1 MKNRILFV
9 FAVLLFVLTGC
20 ARRGNIDGGPKDSLP
35 PTLEVSLPKN
45 FSTDFKGQEIR
56 LTFDEYVKLKD
67 VSKQLVVSPPL
78 EHAPDVR
85 PLLPSKTLTVRF
97 RDTLR
102 PNTTYSLNF
111 GQSIQDNNEGVPL
124 PQFRYV
130 FSTGAYIDSLEI
142 SGGISD
148 ALERKADNFVTVM
161 LYELNETF
169 NDSTIYKEK
178 PRYVTS
184 TLDSA
189 VVFKLENLKEGR
201 YQLIALKDKS
211 NNYKFDP
218 RSDKIAFSSE
228 PVVVPSDKPYKLRL
242 FKENGS
248 FRALRPSQASGNR
261 MLGGFEGDPRGAVYT
276 VRNGNEMVPSIVTR
290 MPEKDS
296 VQIWYKAPKVDS
308 LQVAIKKD
316 AFEKDFWVKLKNQKK
331 DSIGFT
337 AEKAG
342 TLSFREQFQLRSAT
356 PLTAFDNTKITIR
369 DKDSASVPFTTDYDA
384 FNQKL
389 TVVFEK
395 KEEQRYKINMMP
407 GALVDFY
414 GHENDTLDYT
424 VATRRL
430 GDYGNMKVVL
440 QNAKSFPV
448 ILELTDAKGKVL
460 AREVATKPEIDFLS
474 LDPATCTMRLI
485 YDTNSNGEWDSGSWM
500 EHRQPE
506 EVIYFPKDIILRS
519 NWDINQEWDVG
530 GG

>member
-1 MKNRILFV
+1 M
-9 FAVLLFVLTGC
+9 LTGC
-20 ARRGNIDGGPKDSLP
+20 ARRGTIDGGPKDSLP

-218 RSDKIAFSSE
+218 RSDKIAFASE
-228 PVVVPSDKPYKLRL
+228 PVVVPSDKPHKLRL
-242 FKENGS
+242 FKEVGK
-248 FRALRPSQASGNR
+248 FRGLRPVQASGNR
-261 MLGGFEGDPRGAVYT
+261 MLAGFEGDPRGAVYT
-276 VRNGNEMVPSIVTR
+276 VRNGTETVPSVVTR

-296 VQIWYKAPKVDS
+296 VQIWYKAPKIDS
-308 LQVAIKKD
+308 LEVTIKKD
-316 AFEKDFWVKLKNQKK
+316 DFEKAFWVKFKNQKK
-331 DSIGFT
+331 DSVGFT
-337 AEKAG
+337 VEKAG

-356 PLTAFDNTKITIR
+356 PLSAFDNSKIEIR
-369 DKDSASVPFTTDYDA
+369 DNSSVSVPFTTDYDT
-384 FNQKL
+384 FNQRL
-389 TVVFEK
+389 TVTFDK
-395 KEEQRYKINMMP
+395 KEDQRYKINMMP

-414 GHENDTLDYT
+414 GNENDTLKYT
-424 VATRRL
+424 VATRRY
-430 GDYGNMKVVL
+430 GDYGTMRLVL
-440 QNAKSFPV
+440 KRAKSFPV
-448 ILELTDAKGKVL
+448 IIELTDGKGKVL
-460 AREVATKPEIDFLS
+460 AREVATKPEIDFIS
-474 LDPATCTMRLI
+474 LEPAVYTMRLI

-500 EHRQPE
+500 ERRQPE
-506 EVIYFPKDIILRS
+506 EVLYFPDTITLRS